1 MVRQSLLVMSAWL
14 IAAMVTADAAETTFT
29 AFPDK
34 SYAIEHVELID
45 GLGTPPRRDWTEPHS

>member
-1 MVRQSLLVMSAWL
+1 
-14 IAAMVTADAAETTFT
+14 MVTADAAETTFT